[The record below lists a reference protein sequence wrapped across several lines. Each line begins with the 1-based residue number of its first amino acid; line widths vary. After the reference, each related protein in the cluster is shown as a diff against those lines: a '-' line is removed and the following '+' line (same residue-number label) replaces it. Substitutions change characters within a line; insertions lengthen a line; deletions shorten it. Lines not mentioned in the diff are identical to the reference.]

1 MLKYWDL
8 NSHITHHV
16 PVAGFG
22 DDAGSAVMTI
32 TSTSNAIFA
41 ALSSTK
47 ATAGPSGSFTFDVL
61 SRKKGSANGNRHY
74 LQHDK
79 IYYITIL

>member
-16 PVAGFG
+16 PVAGDG
-22 DDAGSAVMTI
+22 DVVVVIVQTV

-41 ALSSTK
+41 ALSSTE